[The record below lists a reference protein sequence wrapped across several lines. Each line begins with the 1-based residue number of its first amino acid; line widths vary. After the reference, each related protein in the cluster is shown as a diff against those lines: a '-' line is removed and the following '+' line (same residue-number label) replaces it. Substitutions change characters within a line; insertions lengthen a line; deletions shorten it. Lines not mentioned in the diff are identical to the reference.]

1 MRRFSSFARGDDQ
14 WANASRAIRFLLN
27 DDRFDSWKRHPA
39 EREGI
44 PYDDATA

>member
-1 MRRFSSFARGDDQ
+1 MPSVQFVSV
-14 WANASRAIRFLLN
+14 NN
-27 DDRFDSWKRHPA
+27 DRFDSWERHPA